1 MSHWTGQRVTDM
13 KYVTLNHTNDKISV
27 VALGTDVYGTALET
41 DKAIELL
48 DEYTFLG
55 GNVID
60 TASVYGGENDNVSEK
75 TIGKWMREKK
85 NRQKLFI
92 STKGAHPKVATM
104 NISRL
109 SKAEIEHD
117 INLSLRNLST
127 DYIDIYWLH
136 RDDESLCVDEIM
148 DTLAGLVKSGKT
160 RFIGMSN
167 WTHKRIDE
175 ANKYAKEHNLSPV
188 ISSQIQY
195 SIAKAVVEN
204 NDPTLVLM
212 DDAEY
217 EYFKNNDLS
226 VFAYASQAKG
236 FFSKLDNGGLESL
249 SEKAKSR
256 YFCDTN
262 MEIFNRVKTV
272 SKEYGRSVGEV
283 AISALISN
291 TDFQTVPIIG
301 CKNTE
306 QLRESMSGASLVLPQ
321 NICNFIMM
329 RDV

>member
-60 TASVYGGENDNVSEK
+60 TASVYGGEDDNVSEK

-148 DTLAGLVKSGKT
+148 DTLAGLV
-160 RFIGMSN
+160 
-167 WTHKRIDE
+167 
-175 ANKYAKEHNLSPV
+175 
-188 ISSQIQY
+188 
-195 SIAKAVVEN
+195 
-204 NDPTLVLM
+204 
-212 DDAEY
+212 
-217 EYFKNNDLS
+217 
-226 VFAYASQAKG
+226 
-236 FFSKLDNGGLESL
+236 
-249 SEKAKSR
+249 
-256 YFCDTN
+256 
-262 MEIFNRVKTV
+262 
-272 SKEYGRSVGEV
+272 
-283 AISALISN
+283 
-291 TDFQTVPIIG
+291 
-301 CKNTE
+301 
-306 QLRESMSGASLVLPQ
+306 
-321 NICNFIMM
+321 
-329 RDV
+329 